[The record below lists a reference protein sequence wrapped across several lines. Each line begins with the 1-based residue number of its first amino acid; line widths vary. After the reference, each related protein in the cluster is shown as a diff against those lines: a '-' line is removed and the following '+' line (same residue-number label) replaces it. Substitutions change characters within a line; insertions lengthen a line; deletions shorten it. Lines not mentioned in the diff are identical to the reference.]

1 MTTTPERAALV
12 PGKLA
17 ACICLANKSPC
28 DLCCGD
34 LCFLD
39 AGVHVVFR
47 PKKNETAVAVALD
60 GCVFTDSRKKCDGMF
75 VLSRSDRI
83 DVLLV
88 ELKGSHLEDAYEQ
101 IAYVVNHRQE
111 YAGVVSHLAIL
122 AQAKH
127 LVRERSVIVSTGLI
141 NPRDR
146 EKLEKAWGVRPA
158 VITVQKP
165 ARAAPNLRNYL

>member
-1 MTTTPERAALV
+1 MTTSARPALV
-12 PGKLA
+12 PASLYH
-17 ACICLANKSPC
+17 CICLANKVPC

-39 AGVHVVFR
+39 AGIHVVFR
-47 PKKNETAVAVALD
+47 PKKNEAAVAVALD

-75 VLSRSDRI
+75 VLFRSHRI

-111 YAGVVSHLAIL
+111 YADVVAHQASLAPINRR
-122 AQAKH
+122 
-127 LVRERSVIVSTGLI
+127 VREGSVIVSSGKI
-141 NPRDR
+141 DKRDR
-146 EKLEKAWGVRPA
+146 KKLEKAWGVRPEI
-158 VITVQKP
+158 ITAQKP
-165 ARAAPNLRNYL
+165 ASAAPDLRKFL

>member
-1 MTTTPERAALV
+1 MSTSAQPALV
-12 PGKLA
+12 PESLA
-17 ACICLANKSPC
+17 HCICLANKVPC

-39 AGVHVVFR
+39 AGIHVVFR
-47 PKKNETAVAVALD
+47 PKKNEAAVAVALD
-60 GCVFTDSRKKCDGMF
+60 GCVFTDNRKKCDGMF
-75 VLSRSDRI
+75 LLFRSHRI

-111 YAGVVSHLAIL
+111 YADVVSHQASLAPINRR
-122 AQAKH
+122 
-127 LVRERSVIVSTGLI
+127 VRESSVIVSTGKI
-141 NPRDR
+141 DKRDR

-158 VITVQKP
+158 IITAQKP
-165 ARAAPNLRNYL
+165 ASAAPDLRKFL

>member
-1 MTTTPERAALV
+1 MTTSALPALV
-12 PGKLA
+12 PANLA
-17 ACICLANKSPC
+17 QCICLANKRPC

-39 AGVHVVFR
+39 AGINVVFR
-47 PKKNETAVAVALD
+47 PKKNEAAVAVALD

-75 VLSRSDRI
+75 VLFRSHRI

-111 YAGVVSHLAIL
+111 YADVVSHQASLAPINRR
-122 AQAKH
+122 
-127 LVRERSVIVSTGLI
+127 VRESSVIVSTGKI
-141 NPRDR
+141 NKRDK

-158 VITVQKP
+158 IITAQKP
-165 ARAAPNLRNYL
+165 ASAAPDLRKFL

>member
-1 MTTTPERAALV
+1 MSTPARPALV
-12 PGKLA
+12 PASLA
-17 ACICLANKSPC
+17 HCICLANKVTC

-39 AGVHVVFR
+39 AGIHVIFR
-47 PKKNETAVAVALD
+47 PKKSEAAVAVALD

-75 VLSRSDRI
+75 VLFRSHQI

-101 IAYVVNHRQE
+101 IAYVVTHRPE
-111 YAGVVSHLAIL
+111 YADVVSHQASLAPINRR
-122 AQAKH
+122 
-127 LVRERSVIVSTGLI
+127 VRESSVIVSTGKI
-141 NPRDR
+141 DKRDR

-158 VITVQKP
+158 IITAQKP
-165 ARAAPNLRNYL
+165 ASAAPDLRKFL